1 MYYSFSSSSHLLFDP
16 IILFLMCNIKFL
28 YSTYIKIVMYF
39 VLSSIVSIMW
49 ALKMKTLNLLFMIEI
64 LLLNASSHIVSET
77 MVNSNLTHV
86 IVDVHILWRQE
97 NICQLNFTCFF
108 TMQDIQSS
116 NYYIVKSIWCI

>member
-16 IILFLMCNIKFL
+16 IILLLMCNIKFL

-39 VLSSIVSIMW
+39 VISSIVSIMW

-86 IVDVHILWRQE
+86 IVDVHILWRQG

-108 TMQDIQSS
+108 TMQDIQPS